1 MGETNGSPTDVATK
15 AIITAYLSA
24 LSSKADGA
32 RSVIADALIRN
43 RGLTILHQNTPDLSD
58 ETKEIA
64 QEIEDDARTDAE
76 AILTALEA
84 NGLVIEHGWHPIE
97 TAPKDGRAMQLFIPD
112 CGPDG
117 KGIIASPRS
126 QTDDGSWWDDELQEE
141 IGWTSATHWRPLP
154 EPPLAARGE

>member
-1 MGETNGSPTDVATK
+1 MTK
-15 AIITAYLSA
+15 I
-24 LSSKADGA
+24 
-32 RSVIADALIRN
+32 DALKIIARA
-43 RGLTILHQNTPDLSD
+43 LCVDDDVDPDAVD
-58 ETKEIA
+58 YDRTGA
-64 QEIEDDARTDAE
+64 ARPNWHCVQGTAD

-84 NGLVIEHGWHPIE
+84 KGLVIEQGWQPIE

-117 KGIIASPRS
+117 KGVIASPRS
-126 QTDDGSWWDDELQEE
+126 QTDDGSWWDDELEEE